1 MTPSE
6 WDAHKAKY
14 CAKCEYS
21 SKGVKVC
28 TILSL
33 VDVNPDNY
41 TCGAFFVRYGRCSQF
56 RQKIQ
61 SQRRR

>member
-33 VDVNPDNY
+33 MDVNPDNY
-41 TCGAFFVRYGRCSQF
+41 TC
-56 RQKIQ
+56 Q
-61 SQRRR
+61 SKGEDSWNR